1 MNKNAPLI
9 VQGDGTILLD
19 VSTKHFEEIR
29 NFMLVFAEL
38 VKSPEYIHTY
48 RITLVSLWNAA
59 SLNYTSEQILSFLK
73 KYTSYEIPKNI
84 VKQIETSIEKYGRIK
99 IIKEDD
105 KYYLISEDKNIID
118 EILHYKLMIKYIKSQ
133 INPNKLEIDA
143 TYRGHIKLALINIG
157 YPVQDLAG
165 YKTGE
170 EYHFH
175 MRDKLAS
182 SGDDFALR
190 DYQRNSV
197 DAFYADGKPEGGAG
211 VIALPCGTGKTVVGI
226 AAMHKTQTKTLI
238 IVTGVTACRQWRD
251 EILDK
256 TDIPP
261 EDIGEYNGLNKEIK
275 PITIATYKILTYRKN
290 NLHSC
295 ILNYSSSI
303 IGD

>member
-1 MNKNAPLI
+1 MDKNAPLI

-59 SLNYTSEQILSFLK
+59 SLNYTSEQIIGFLK

-84 VKQIETSIEKYGRIK
+84 IKQIESSIEKYGRIK
-99 IIKEDD
+99 IIKEDER
-105 KYYLISEDKNIID
+105 YYLISEDKNIID
-118 EILHYKLMIKYIKSQ
+118 EILHYKAMIKYIKSEV
-133 INPNKLEIDA
+133 NENKLEIDP

-170 EYHFH
+170 PYHFNL
-175 MRDKLAS
+175 REKLAS
-182 SGDDFALR
+182 SGDEFALR
-190 DYQRNSV
+190 DYQKNSV
-197 DAFYADGKPEGGAG
+197 EAFYADGKPEGGAG

-226 AAMHKTQTKTLI
+226 AAMHKTQTKTII
-238 IVTGVTACRQWRD
+238 IVT
-251 EILDK
+251 
-256 TDIPP
+256 
-261 EDIGEYNGLNKEIK
+261 
-275 PITIATYKILTYRKN
+275 
-290 NLHSC
+290 
-295 ILNYSSSI
+295 
-303 IGD
+303 